1 MARPAAGSSS
11 RCMEEDDTG
20 PKRRII
26 GPSLPSAEL
35 LAAAAAAKLTEAQA
49 ELREAVLEED
59 SELLIGPPPP
69 AVVAETE
76 SANEAERIM
85 DSADDGLYD
94 ILGANQNMSAENIKK
109 RYWKMSLLVH
119 PDKCSH
125 PRAQQA
131 FVKLNKAFKELQD
144 PDKRKVLDDKIQLK
158 EEREKFR
165 VELKAMRE
173 AAQWRKL
180 QGICM
185 EGDDELLADMMDVKV
200 APKRDEWMTT
210 LPPER
215 KHSMPPKRSTRF
227 NSRKEKV
234 SDGDLVDKYTKEKR
248 SKSLLQKHKED
259 TAKRSKR
266 KSKKQQTE
274 KEDWVGKHPWKPWD
288 REKDLAGGGQ
298 RVKLDSENMNQ
309 ALTSRF
315 SSGSYERNFL

>member
-1 MARPAAGSSS
+1 MARPAPGSLS

-26 GPSLPSAEL
+26 GHSLPSAEL
-35 LAAAAAAKLTEAQA
+35 LAAAAKLTEAQA

-59 SELLIGPPPP
+59 SELFIGPAPP

-76 SANEAERIM
+76 SANEAERFEEVTRIL
-85 DSADDGLYD
+85 DSADDSLYD

-215 KHSMPPKRSTRF
+215 KHGMPPRRSTRF
-227 NSRKEKV
+227 NSSNEAAAFASNAEEKKRKV

-248 SKSLLQKHKED
+248 SKSLLQKHKEE

-288 REKDLAGGGQ
+288 RKKDLAGGRQ
-298 RVKLDSENMNQ
+298 RVKLDSE
-309 ALTSRF
+309 T
-315 SSGSYERNFL
+315 